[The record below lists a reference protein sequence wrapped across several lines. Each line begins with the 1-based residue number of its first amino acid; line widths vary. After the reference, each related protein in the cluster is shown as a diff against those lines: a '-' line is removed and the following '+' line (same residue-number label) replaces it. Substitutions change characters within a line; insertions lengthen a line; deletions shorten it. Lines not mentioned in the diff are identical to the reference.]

1 MQGGPTTSPVLI
13 LNCPLWKLHSITSPS
28 MKPSESKPG
37 PWVQC
42 SSITKNSPSRL
53 KTASTRP
60 AGSTLNALPGATS
73 ATPQRSIRGG
83 ADMHGLLV
91 DGGRAKMPLLSNN
104 RRAEEDATMESESA
118 RMSSAAEARFRID
131 YPNSKPRAVKV
142 IALDDASEQVV
153 KRVARREWQRATF
166 FTSLK
171 FDGAVRAVEPGSGR
185 VSGAHTLELPRWP
198 LASLASA
205 VRGGEGWSIKAW
217 LSDLAGRT
225 KALVEEVASADL
237 VVMVSCAGTCAQA
250 AAVIGE
256 ACAVRKVMTMALIIG
271 SEQRSNEELSKTL
284 AALRP
289 YASMLV
295 IASGDEYIEE
305 MLAALRA

>member
-1 MQGGPTTSPVLI
+1 
-13 LNCPLWKLHSITSPS
+13 
-28 MKPSESKPG
+28 
-37 PWVQC
+37 
-42 SSITKNSPSRL
+42 
-53 KTASTRP
+53 
-60 AGSTLNALPGATS
+60 
-73 ATPQRSIRGG
+73 
-83 ADMHGLLV
+83 V
-91 DGGRAKMPLLSNN
+91 D
-104 RRAEEDATMESESA
+104 SESA

-131 YPNSKPRAVKV
+131 YPNSQPRVVKV
-142 IALDDASEQVV
+142 VALDDASERVI
-153 KRVARREWQRATF
+153 KRVAKGTWQRATF
-166 FTSLK
+166 FTSIK
-171 FDGAVRAVEPGSGR
+171 FDGVPTRADEPGSGR
-185 VSGAHTLELPRWP
+185 VSGARTMELPSWPPAP
-198 LASLASA
+198 LASPA
-205 VRGGEGWSIKAW
+205 GDKGWSMQAW

-237 VVMVSCAGTCAQA
+237 VVMVSSAGTSAQT

-305 MLAALRA
+305 MLSALRA